1 MTNVQKLPACHEAA
15 AKAFYLPVMTDP
27 PAGCEMYP
35 NTTRMHEP
43 FLKLGEFAVVDVSDH
58 RARDGELFAIR
69 QSNGP
74 VIWQV
79 ALTTDPGELQRC
91 YQTTKTIVWLRPLRR
106 VDIEDAIRKA
116 DLERLRDPGRI
127 PVLDVHLSDGPFGLD
142 HFNKIVI
149 GRVIGVFRLPK
160 IMGVPS

>member
-1 MTNVQKLPACHEAA
+1 MIKVQKLPASLEAA
-15 AKAFYLPVMTDP
+15 AKAFYLPILSDV
-27 PAGCEMYP
+27 PAGCKLIL
-35 NTTRMHEP
+35 NNTRMHEP
-43 FLKLGEFAVVDVSDH
+43 FLKMGEFAVVDVSDH

-79 ALTTDPGELQRC
+79 ALTTDPGELQRR

-116 DLERLRDPGRI
+116 DLERHRYPGRI

-149 GRVIGVFRLPK
+149 GHVMGVFRLPK
-160 IMGVPS
+160 IVGMPS